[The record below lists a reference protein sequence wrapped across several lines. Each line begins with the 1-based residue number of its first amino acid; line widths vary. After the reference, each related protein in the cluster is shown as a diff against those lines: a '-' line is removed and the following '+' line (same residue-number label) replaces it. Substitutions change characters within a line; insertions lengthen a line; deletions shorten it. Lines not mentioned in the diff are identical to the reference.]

1 MNYCIKILNCI
12 IFVFKIEEAHYL
24 RLVSHLHDLLLCDTK
39 NRERKEDLQ
48 SHTVDLLT
56 SMPLCSFEEL
66 LSPVNEFGKP
76 ENPEHEFHEMNVE
89 VIAVLL
95 EFLEKRLDNV
105 IILNNCILNFII
117 IILFF
122 LFLLR
127 NHQTSRK
134 GWHRY

>member
-1 MNYCIKILNCI
+1 MNYCIKILNYI

-39 NRERKEDLQ
+39 NRERKEELQ

-105 IILNNCILNFII
+105 INLNN
-117 IILFF
+117 LF
-122 LFLLR
+122 
-127 NHQTSRK
+127 
-134 GWHRY
+134 